1 MFYPI
6 NTSVDA
12 IRNLDKVRKE
22 KRVAKRQAKE
32 LRAWL
37 AKPYMFSAYR

>member
-6 NTSVDA
+6 STSVDT
-12 IRNLDKVRKE
+12 IRNLNKVRKE
-22 KRVAKRQAKE
+22 RRTAKKQAKE